1 MSSLPATEFDKEF
14 LINLNIPLKVVYS
27 SGVDPVL
34 MQFQPVIKNSTEQ
47 RRKWVKSIQRS
58 TNTHDVR
65 ALACIGNKKV
75 HEGFLRFAQ

>member
-1 MSSLPATEFDKEF
+1 
-14 LINLNIPLKVVYS
+14 VVYS

-75 HEGFLRFAQ
+75 N